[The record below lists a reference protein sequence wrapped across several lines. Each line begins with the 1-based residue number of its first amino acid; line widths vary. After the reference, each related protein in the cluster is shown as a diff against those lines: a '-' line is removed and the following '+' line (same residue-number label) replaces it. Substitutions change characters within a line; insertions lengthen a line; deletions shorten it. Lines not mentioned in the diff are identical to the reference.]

1 MTADGYTAEE
11 VDAAV
16 EALSDPERFG
26 HAQEIVTHAAPGLQR
41 VLGGALEAGGWFGE
55 AHETQLSQVSQIEA
69 PSERARAIHAL
80 VAEETRLAMLV
91 GVSVGFE
98 LARELAAGRAS
109 PDNDEGNNR

>member
-1 MTADGYTAEE
+1 MQTYTAEE

-26 HAQEIVTHAAPGLQR
+26 HAQEVVTHAAPGLQR
-41 VLGGALEAGGWFGE
+41 VLGAALQAGGWFGE
-55 AHETQLSQVSQIEA
+55 AHEAQLAQVSGTEDA
-69 PSERARAIHAL
+69 TERARAIHAL

-98 LARELAAGRAS
+98 LARELSARRH
-109 PDNDEGNNR
+109 DNDEGKQQ

>member
-1 MTADGYTAEE
+1 LTGDTYTAEE

-41 VLGGALEAGGWFGE
+41 VLGSALEAGGWFGE
-55 AHETQLSQVSQIEA
+55 AHEAQLSQVCGIED

-98 LARELAAGRAS
+98 LARELAAAHH
-109 PDNDEGNNR
+109 DNDQGTQP

>member
-1 MTADGYTAEE
+1 MAAETYTAEE

-16 EALSDPERFG
+16 EALSDPQRFG

-41 VLGGALEAGGWFGE
+41 VLGSALEAGGWFGE
-55 AHETQLSQVSQIEA
+55 AHETQLSQVAGVEE
-69 PSERARAIHAL
+69 PGERARAIHAL

-98 LARELAAGRAS
+98 LARELAARRH
-109 PDNDEGNNR
+109 DNDQGTQP